1 MNIKKCIALIISI
14 IMMVSTT
21 CSAARVRLCDVGLN
35 DFVSYYN
42 RIAKMAYEQDQKYNY
57 RLNQSPFKNLT
68 LSDSNY
74 TAYSCTVGKEK
85 NNIVTLTFYVNK
97 SGYISYINLT
107 GNTKQAKQENL
118 LCGVLIFCLMS
129 CGVDTDRLSD
139 WAYGFDAE
147 HLFLVESDSKIWA
160 QTKNRY
166 IHVKSNRIVSNI
178 PSSAKYNPFIVE
190 VYATN
195 D

>member
-97 SGYISYINLT
+97 SGYVSYLNIA
-107 GNTKQAKQENL
+107 GNTKKNKQEQL
-118 LCGVLIFCLMS
+118 LGGVLGFCLMS
-129 CGVDTDRLSD
+129 CGVDIETISSGQIPDD
-139 WAYGFDAE
+139 
-147 HLFLVESDSKIWA
+147 LFWFNGTEGKIWA